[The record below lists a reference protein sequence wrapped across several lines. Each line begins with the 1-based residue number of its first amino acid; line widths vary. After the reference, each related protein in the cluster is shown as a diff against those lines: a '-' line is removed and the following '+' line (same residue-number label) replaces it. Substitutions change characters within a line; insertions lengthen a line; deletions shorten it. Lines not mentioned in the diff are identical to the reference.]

1 MRKQHSLCVQEESSK
16 RENDR
21 ELNSQVVMETTQY
34 NVELTS
40 KGISLLFKNQN
51 VQLSLTSKN
60 SHQNP

>member
-16 RENDR
+16 SENDR

-40 KGISLLFKNQN
+40 KGISLLFKK
-51 VQLSLTSKN
+51 SECSA
-60 SHQNP
+60 